1 MAPTRQRW
9 IANWAS
15 VVHPRK
21 MLEFMTIELQNALLR
36 SLIETS
42 PYGILVLDQ
51 QDRVKC
57 WSPLA
62 ETIFEIP
69 ASDALDNPMG
79 DLLVVDSDFRG
90 EFCGPI
96 RLADVQTKRDSNVTI
111 QIEQVTNKITIDGQE
126 WTILYIN
133 DVTLRREK
141 EQRLAHEAL
150 TDPLSGLANRRG
162 FQRILESALSEKI
175 TLAIIDTD
183 NFKQINDRFGHEAG
197 DLAIEHIAKQLRACF
212 PEAVCFARLG
222 GDEFGVVLK
231 TASLLETEEKFEKF
245 REHIMEQSPSQHDFS
260 ITVSIGVAVSN
271 VPGTSARELLKT
283 ADQSM
288 YRAKE
293 AGRNRISI
301 EPINA

>member
-1 MAPTRQRW
+1 M
-9 IANWAS
+9 
-15 VVHPRK
+15 VHPRD
-21 MLEFMTIELQNALLR
+21 MLESLPLELQNALLR
-36 SLIETS
+36 SLLETA

-51 QDRVKC
+51 HDRVKC

-69 ASDALDNPMG
+69 ASDALDSPI
-79 DLLVVDSDFRG
+79 DKLLVVDLDYRKLPN
-90 EFCGPI
+90 GPI
-96 RLADVQTKRDSNVTI
+96 RLEETQTKRDSNSAIV
-111 QIEQVTNKITIDGQE
+111 IEQVIHPIKIDGQD

-133 DVTLRREK
+133 DVTQQRQR
-141 EQRLAHEAL
+141 EQRLANEAL
-150 TDPLSGLANRRG
+150 TDPLSGLPNRRG
-162 FQRILESALSEKI
+162 FQRKLESALSDKI

-231 TASLLETEEKFEKF
+231 TVSLPETEAKFEHL
-245 REHIMEQSPSQHDFS
+245 RQRIMDETPSQHNFS
-260 ITVSIGVAVSN
+260 ITVSIGVAISN
-271 VPGTSARELLKT
+271 VPGASARELLKA
-283 ADQSM
+283 ADQRL
-288 YRAKE
+288 YAAKE

-301 EPINA
+301 RPING